1 MKLEKH
7 NRNSRVILAISGDFQ
22 ILLLCKMPLN
32 MGICEIRKG
41 FPSMFKFNCGTTG
54 GWPNRFWTAKLSFR
68 AKRVIFCLNLYLCSK
83 KFWLS
88 NFMFT
93 PKNKFPLSRNF
104 SYVVIY
110 IVNWRKVVIDF
121 LELTQNCSI
130 KTFWNINTNSNKI
143 LLALL

>member
-22 ILLLCKMPLN
+22 ILLLRKMPLN

-88 NFMFT
+88 NFMLT
-93 PKNKFPLSRNF
+93 PKNQRQLWCNF
-104 SYVVIY
+104 SPIY
-110 IVNWRKVVIDF
+110 YINYYIRKIARMRKFIF
-121 LELTQNCSI
+121 LSEHKITQS
-130 KTFWNINTNSNKI
+130 KLFGT
-143 LLALL
+143 